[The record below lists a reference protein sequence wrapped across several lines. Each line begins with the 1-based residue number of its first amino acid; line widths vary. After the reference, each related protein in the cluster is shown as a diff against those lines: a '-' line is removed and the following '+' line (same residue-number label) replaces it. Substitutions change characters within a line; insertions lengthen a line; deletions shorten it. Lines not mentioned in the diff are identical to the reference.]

1 MAKRKTTTRRAKETP
16 DAQEMLVLELQEI
29 HSAES
34 QLARVLP
41 RLVKAAESET
51 FRSSLEERFA
61 QGERLIAEVE
71 AALDELVATPG
82 RKKNVAAEG
91 LINDAREHVQEIAKG
106 PSLDAVLLAA
116 IQKTEHYCIAAW
128 GTVKAIGAALGEK
141 EVVKS
146 MDRALK
152 EGYKLDEGLTKLA
165 ETELMP
171 ALLAAAQGEEELED
185 DEEELSS
192 GSGGRGNQRGRGEGR
207 VST

>member
-51 FRSSLEERFA
+51 FRSSLEERLA
-61 QGERLIAEVE
+61 QGERLITEVE
-71 AALDELVATPG
+71 AALEELDATPG

-106 PSLDAVLLAA
+106 PALDAVLLAG

-171 ALLAAAQGEEELED
+171 AVLALAEGGEEFDD

-192 GSGGRGNQRGRGEGR
+192 NGGRGNQRSRGEGR

>member
-41 RLVKAAESET
+41 RLVKAVESET
-51 FRSSLEERFA
+51 FRSSLEERLA
-61 QGERLIAEVE
+61 QGERLITEVE
-71 AALDELVATPG
+71 AALEELDATPG

-91 LINDAREHVQEIAKG
+91 LINDVREHVQEIAKG
-106 PSLDAVLLAA
+106 PSLDAVVLAA

-152 EGYKLDEGLTKLA
+152 EGYKLDESLTKLA

-171 ALLAAAQGEEELED
+171 AVMSMTEDAEEVED
-185 DEEELSS
+185 DDEDLSS
-192 GSGGRGNQRGRGEGR
+192 SSSGRGNQRNRGEGR

>member
-1 MAKRKTTTRRAKETP
+1 MAKRKTTTKRAKETP

-34 QLARVLP
+34 QLSRVLP
-41 RLVKAAESET
+41 RLVKAAESDT
-51 FRSSLEERFA
+51 FRSALEERLS

-71 AALDELVATPG
+71 AALEGLDATPG

-141 EVVKS
+141 DVVKS

-171 ALLAAAQGEEELED
+171 ELLSQAEGEEELDDD
-185 DEEELSS
+185 DEDVPAR
-192 GSGGRGNQRGRGEGR
+192 GGRGNQRGGEGR

>member
-1 MAKRKTTTRRAKETP
+1 MTG
-16 DAQEMLVLELQEI
+16 QEI

-34 QLARVLP
+34 QLSRVLP
-41 RLVKAAESET
+41 RLMKAVESET
-51 FRSSLEERFA
+51 FRSALEERLT
-61 QGERLIAEVE
+61 QGERLISEVE
-71 AALDELVATPG
+71 AALEELDATPG

-91 LINDAREHVQEIAKG
+91 LINDAREHVQEIASG

-171 ALLAAAQGEEELED
+171 AVLAITEEEDL
-185 DEEELSS
+185 DEEDEEISS
-192 GSGGRGNQRGRGEGR
+192 GAGGRGSQRGRGESR
-207 VST
+207 VNN